1 MFRQILALLALP
13 STPGAPSSGTD
24 IAVLEAVRALALPE
38 RGAAKHAGGR
48 VYLMHVRE
56 KPRGLFGG
64 SSAGSAAAIGPVP
77 PSLTETAR
85 ALAREGIEVVTHFCE
100 GRLTEE
106 VDRVIREEQ
115 IDVVVVGR
123 PGRGW
128 GEHGLRVVR
137 LADAPVLVMPEG
149 TTLRRG
155 SAVVGM
161 DFSHNAVQAWMSASA
176 FFSKVTAVAVID
188 AEGEQS
194 DEATLR
200 KQVQETWHTTVAKAL
215 AQSGRPAH
223 TTADIHIETS
233 THPADALLAAAKD
246 ADLLAVGSR
255 GLTPI
260 AAVLLGST
268 AEKLGARF
276 PNPLLVYRDPGTRR
290 GLIQS
295 FLGVG

>member
-1 MFRQILALLALP
+1 MFRQILALVALP
-13 STPGAPSSGTD
+13 PSPGAPSAGTD
-24 IAVLEAVRALALPE
+24 LAVLAAVRELALPG
-38 RGAAKHAGGR
+38 RAGSKQAGGR

-56 KPRGLFGG
+56 KSRGLFGG
-64 SSAGSAAAIGPVP
+64 SVGSVGDVP
-77 PSLTETAR
+77 PSLTEAAR
-85 ALAREGIEVVTHFCE
+85 ALAMEGIEVVTHFCE
-100 GRLTEE
+100 GRLSEQ

-123 PGRGW
+123 PKRGW
-128 GEHGLRVVR
+128 GDHGLRIVR

-155 SAVVGM
+155 TAVVGM
-161 DFSHNAVQAWMSASA
+161 DFSHNAVQAWMAASA
-176 FFSKVTAVAVID
+176 FFAKVTAVAVID
-188 AEGEQS
+188 PEGEQS
-194 DEATLR
+194 DESTLR
-200 KQVQETWHTTVAKAL
+200 AQVQETWRSTVAAAL
-215 AQSGRPAH
+215 AQAERATDTGG
-223 TTADIHIETS
+223 DIRVEACMQ
-233 THPADALLAAAKD
+233 PADALLAAATD

-290 GLIQS
+290 GLLQS